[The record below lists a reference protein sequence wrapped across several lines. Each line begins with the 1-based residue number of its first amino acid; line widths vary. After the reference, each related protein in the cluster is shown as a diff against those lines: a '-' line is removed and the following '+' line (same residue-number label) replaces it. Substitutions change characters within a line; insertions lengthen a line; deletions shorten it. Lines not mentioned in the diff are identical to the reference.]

1 MSKADIND
9 KQLNERKINEENVS
23 VYAYDKALVE
33 DLRTRFKKPNGT
45 QYVNDTVQM
54 GAPDQMFNIIGTLN
68 GDQAVMPFIGLQRLD
83 WQMNL
88 DRQGFQTFVG
98 EQVYTR
104 IGPDDKPIEVRAQV
118 IPITIN
124 WRLSVW
130 TADRVT
136 NDALMREIIWYY
148 SLRPSLMVYV
158 GHGLNIAHK
167 FNIYFNSGIE
177 DNSDIANHINKG
189 TYFRQ
194 DMTFYTDDA
203 YLWRA
208 NWQNKVAIA
217 PDVTFNYAVEDT
229 ETQLITHD
237 DYKLI

>member
-1 MSKADIND
+1 MSTADINN

-33 DLRTRFKKPNGT
+33 DLRSRFKKKDGT

-54 GAPDQMFNIIGTLN
+54 GSPDQMFDIMGTLN
-68 GDQAVMPFIGLQRLD
+68 KDQVIMPFVGLQRLY
-83 WQMNL
+83 WQLNL

-98 EQVYTR
+98 EEVFVR
-104 IGPDDKPIEVRAQV
+104 IAPDDKPIEVRAQV

-124 WRLSVW
+124 WRLSVY
-130 TADRVT
+130 TADRVS
-136 NDALMREIIWYY
+136 NDALLRELIWYY

-167 FNIYFNSGIE
+167 FNIYFNSGVE
-177 DNSDIANHINKG
+177 DNSDIANQSLNG

-194 DMTFYTDDA
+194 DVTLYSDDS
-203 YLWRA
+203 YLWKARYE
-208 NWQNKVAIA
+208 NKVEIE
-217 PDVTFNYAVEDT
+217 PDLYF
-229 ETQLITHD
+229 
-237 DYKLI
+237 DYGLVNKEQDNSIWRQNSY

>member
-167 FNIYFNSGIE
+167 FNIYFNSGVE
-177 DNSDIANHINKG
+177 DNSDIANHNSNG

-194 DMTFYTDDA
+194 DVTLYSDDS
-203 YLWRA
+203 YLWKARYE
-208 NWQNKVAIA
+208 NKVEIN
-217 PDVTFNYAVEDT
+217 PTLYFDYSITPQQEDNNMWRR
-229 ETQLITHD
+229 EG
-237 DYKLI
+237 Y

>member
-167 FNIYFNSGIE
+167 FNIYFNSGVE
-177 DNSDIANHINKG
+177 DNSDIANHNSNG

-194 DMTFYTDDA
+194 DVTLYSDDS
-203 YLWRA
+203 YLWKARYE
-208 NWQNKVAIA
+208 NKVEIKK
-217 PDVTFNYAVEDT
+217 V
-229 ETQLITHD
+229 L
-237 DYKLI
+237 DYLLVDK

>member
-104 IGPDDKPIEVRAQV
+104 IGPDDRPIEVRAQV

-167 FNIYFNSGIE
+167 FNIYFNSGVE
-177 DNSDIANHINKG
+177 DNSDIANHSSNG

-194 DMTFYTDDA
+194 DVTLYSDDS
-203 YLWRA
+203 YLWKARYE
-208 NWQNKVAIA
+208 NKVEIN
-217 PDVTFNYAVEDT
+217 PTLYFDYSITPQQEDNNMWRR
-229 ETQLITHD
+229 EG
-237 DYKLI
+237 Y

>member
-88 DRQGFQTFVG
+88 DRQGHQTFVG
-98 EQVYTR
+98 DEIYTR
-104 IGPDDKPIEVRAQV
+104 RGPTNIPTEIRAQV

-167 FNIYFNSGIE
+167 FKIYFNSGVE
-177 DNSDIANHINKG
+177 DNSDIANHNSNG

-194 DMTFYTDDA
+194 DVTLYSDDS
-203 YLWRA
+203 YLWKARYE
-208 NWQNKVAIA
+208 NKVEIN
-217 PDVTFNYAVEDT
+217 PTLYFDYNITPQQEDNNMWRR
-229 ETQLITHD
+229 EG
-237 DYKLI
+237 Y

>member
-1 MSKADIND
+1 MSEVDVND
-9 KQLNERKINEENVS
+9 RKQVEQKIHEEEVS
-23 VYAYDKALVE
+23 IYAYDIALVE

-167 FNIYFNSGIE
+167 FNIYFNSEIE
-177 DNSDIANHINKG
+177 DNSDIANHNVNG

-194 DMTFYTDDA
+194 DMTLYSDDA

-208 NWQNKVAIA
+208 N
-217 PDVTFNYAVEDT
+217 
-229 ETQLITHD
+229 
-237 DYKLI
+237 

>member
-68 GDQAVMPFIGLQRLD
+68 DDQAVMPFIGLQRLD

-167 FNIYFNSGIE
+167 FNIYFNSGVE
-177 DNSDIANHINKG
+177 DNSDIANHSSNG

-194 DMTFYTDDA
+194 DVTLYSDDS
-203 YLWRA
+203 YLWKARYE
-208 NWQNKVAIA
+208 NKVEIN
-217 PDVTFNYAVEDT
+217 PTLYFDYSITPQQEDNNMWRR
-229 ETQLITHD
+229 EG
-237 DYKLI
+237 Y

>member
-1 MSKADIND
+1 MSKADMND

-167 FNIYFNSGIE
+167 FNIYFNSGVE
-177 DNSDIANHINKG
+177 DNSDIANHNSNG

-194 DMTFYTDDA
+194 DVTLYSDDS
-203 YLWRA
+203 YLWKARYE
-208 NWQNKVAIA
+208 NKVEIN
-217 PDVTFNYAVEDT
+217 PTLYFDYSITPQQEDNNMWRR
-229 ETQLITHD
+229 EG
-237 DYKLI
+237 Y